1 MTRRK
6 YDKEFKQTIVDLL
19 SIENPKSINEIC
31 KEYGLKKPS
40 VYRWLKEFKTETGAF
55 KDEETL
61 ALEKENRLLRKQLK
75 DAKEERDILKK
86 AVSIFSAS
94 DK

>member
-1 MTRRK
+1 MTRLK

-19 SIENPKSINEIC
+19 SVDNPKSIDEVC

-55 KDEETL
+55 KDEATL
-61 ALEKENRLLRKQLK
+61 ALEKENRLLKKQLK

-86 AVSIFSAS
+86 AVSIFSVS